1 METGIDSISNLTGP
15 RGTAEQVAERIREAI
30 VSGNISPGTRLL
42 ETQLATRL
50 GVSRIPVREALARL
64 EAEGLIERTPYLGA
78 RVVRLTVDQVRESFM
93 LRSLLEGFATKLAT
107 PHLLPEEIGRLREVI
122 AQLGE
127 YARAGRREELPP
139 LAREIHS
146 TIYNRCGSAKL
157 MRWISELYNQFPKS
171 QRLSYR
177 FEEPVQEYQDI
188 VDAIEAG
195 DAESAGRLMSEH
207 IEKGSRVIVKHY
219 SEILPV

>member
-1 METGIDSISNLTGP
+1 VETGIDSINNLTGP

-30 VSGNISPGTRLL
+30 VLGKILPGTRLL
-42 ETQLATRL
+42 EAQLAARL

-64 EAEGLIERTPYLGA
+64 EAEGLVERAPYQGA
-78 RVVRLTVDQVRESFM
+78 RVMRLTVEQVQESFM
-93 LRSLLEGFATKLAT
+93 LRSFLEGFATKLAT
-107 PHLLPEEIGRLREVI
+107 PHITPEEIARLRVVI
-122 AQLGE
+122 AQL
-127 YARAGRREELPP
+127 AKSAKAGRHEELPP

-157 MRWISELYNQFPKS
+157 IRWISELYNQFPKS

-177 FEEPVQEYQDI
+177 FEKPVQEYRSI

-195 DAESAGRLMSEH
+195 NAELAGRLMSEH
-207 IEKGSRVIVKHY
+207 IESGARVIVKHY
-219 SEILPV
+219 REILPA

>member
-1 METGIDSISNLTGP
+1 METGIDSINNLTGP
-15 RGTAEQVAERIREAI
+15 RGTVEQVAERIREAI
-30 VSGNISPGTRLL
+30 VLGNIPPGTRLL

-50 GVSRIPVREALARL
+50 GVSRIPVREALTRL
-64 EAEGLIERTPYLGA
+64 EAEGLVERAPYQGA
-78 RVVRLTVDQVRESFM
+78 RVMRLTLDQVRESFM
-93 LRSLLEGFATKLAT
+93 LRSLLEGFATRLAT
-107 PHLLPEEIGRLREVI
+107 PHVTPEEIGRLRDVI
-122 AQLGE
+122 AQLGK
-127 YARAGRREELPP
+127 YAKAGRHEELPA

-177 FEEPVQEYQDI
+177 FKKPSQEYRHI

-195 DAESAGRLMSEH
+195 DAELAGRLMSEH
-207 IEKGSRVIVKHY
+207 IENGGRVIVKHY
-219 SEILPV
+219 SEILPT